1 MNYFRVTLD
10 LLVKQAKLEIPD
22 KWVKLE
28 SEAKRAIVD
37 VEVLKDTE
45 ENSVPLGG
53 REKWEK
59 REKPEREVYKDQSDP
74 KANRFVK
81 FKQMNNQ
88 VMHV

>member
-1 MNYFRVTLD
+1 MNYFRVMLD

-22 KWVKLE
+22 QWAKLE
-28 SEAKRAIVD
+28 SEAKRVIVD

-45 ENSVPLGG
+45 ENSVPLDGK
-53 REKWEK
+53 EKWEK
-59 REKPEREVYKDQSDP
+59 REKPEREVSKDQSDP

-81 FKQMNNQ
+81 FKRMNNQ